1 MLQRRLR
8 VAVVDDDSSVRRA
21 LQRVLNASDLD
32 TEGFASGEE
41 FLVSLQFRRPDCVIL
56 DLHMPGLSGLEVQK
70 QMNLSG
76 RDLPVIIVTG
86 HHEADM
92 RAQCLTAGA
101 AVYLRKPLDCQMLLK
116 AIDLAIGSNR
126 D

>member
-1 MLQRRLR
+1 MLQRRTR
-8 VAVVDDDSSVRRA
+8 VAVVDDDGSVRRA
-21 LQRVLNASDLD
+21 LQRVLNASDLE

-41 FLVSLQFRRPDCVIL
+41 FLASLQFRRPDCVIL

-70 QMNLSG
+70 QLTRNG
-76 RDLPVIIVTG
+76 RCLPVIIMTG
-86 HHEADM
+86 YHEAGM

-101 AVYLRKPLDCQMLLK
+101 SVYLRKPLDGQMLLK
-116 AIDLAIGSNR
+116 AIDVAIGSNR